1 MVQPP
6 ETGGRSATSSLS
18 AKMASGAAYS
28 QFRASRTLGRC
39 AASAGKRCNSS
50 VQSCG
55 VFSGDAAASSTALQP
70 VASLSWAKNKTRM
83 ALRFCSNFNQQF
95 SAGKNQHA
103 RQHPAEGD
111 AAPAPCAEV
120 RAEQRADDGGQRE
133 PEQRPGVRDFF
144 PARAGKSGN
153 GIEHDESR
161 RDAAC
166 GFRFH
171 PTKQIEQWTQKN
183 SAAD

>member
-95 SAGKNQHA
+95 SADKNQHA
-103 RQHPAEGD
+103 RQHAAEGD
-111 AAPAPCAEV
+111 AAPAACAEV
-120 RAEQRADDGGQRE
+120 RANQRADDGGQRE
-133 PEQRPGVRDFF
+133 PEQRPGVSDGV
-144 PARAGKSGN
+144 PARAGKSGD
-153 GIEHDESR
+153 GVEHDEAG
-161 RDAAC
+161 RDAAGGP
-166 GFRFH
+166 GFD
-171 PTKQIEQWTQKN
+171 PAEQIQHR
-183 SAAD
+183 A